1 MTRAASH
8 YKIIEKVNNN
18 VYKLELSPEFEFSL
32 TFNIAHLKSCMGEE
46 DGLQSKTTPLQKRE
60 DEWMMRLLLLQMHS
74 LLLQPYM
81 QEPMTTARMRQLN
94 LEVSSFL
101 SDPFHDFENRLLPN
115 DAIILKKLKKVMKC
129 IEKGMK
135 MKKTSK
141 GILSREG
148 GPTQAELNSI
158 SASR

>member
-1 MTRAASH
+1 
-8 YKIIEKVNNN
+8 
-18 VYKLELSPEFEFSL
+18 
-32 TFNIAHLKSCMGEE
+32 MGEE

-115 DAIILKKLKKVMKC
+115 DAIILKKLKR
-129 IEKGMK
+129 
-135 MKKTSK
+135 S
-141 GILSREG
+141 
-148 GPTQAELNSI
+148 
-158 SASR
+158 

>member
-1 MTRAASH
+1 
-8 YKIIEKVNNN
+8 
-18 VYKLELSPEFEFSL
+18 
-32 TFNIAHLKSCMGEE
+32 LKPCTGEE
-46 DGLQSKTTPLQKRE
+46 DELESKTTPLQKWE

-74 LLLQPYM
+74 LLLQSYM
-81 QEPMTTARMRQLN
+81 QGPMTIARMRQLN

-101 SDPFHDFENRLLPN
+101 SDHFHDFENRLLPN
-115 DAIILKKLKKVMKC
+115 DDFILKKLKKVMKC
-129 IEKGMK
+129 IEKGME

-141 GILSREG
+141 GILSQEG